1 MVLGAINNNN
11 DNNKTISN
19 LPAISGEI
27 QAKRKDLSASDDVS
41 SSSGESSN

>member
-1 MVLGAINNNN
+1 MVPGAVNNNN
-11 DNNKTISN
+11 DDIKTINN